1 MNDQQQRIASAWT
14 RMLADGDI
22 TEAQYRQEMARLV
35 ATNKATESAQPDPE
49 QPAHEEPKVS
59 ALALDELP
67 DDETPSNKRF
77 PINELPAFVDP
88 KTKKVKRYKLR
99 AIEVRAEEAGQWK
112 KPAGDPKGKS
122 VWHGEGRPSGR
133 IILSLP
139 TTESS
144 WGTSRQMR
152 LTYSELRQFL
162 AYITQVREAI
172 EGIVRDSQ
180 DRVIDIV

>member
-1 MNDQQQRIASAWT
+1 MTEQQQRIASAWA

-22 TEAQYRQEMARLV
+22 NEAQYRHEMARL
-35 ATNKATESAQPDPE
+35 AQTTTAAETAQP
-49 QPAHEEPKVS
+49 EPPRTSTGHTVS
-59 ALALDELP
+59 ALALDEHP
-67 DDETPSNKRF
+67 EESESNDARF
-77 PINELPAFVDP
+77 PRAELPAFCDP

-112 KPAGDPKGKS
+112 KPPGDPKGKS
-122 VWHGEGRPSGR
+122 AWHGEGKPSGR

-144 WGTSRQMR
+144 WGTNRQMR

-162 AYITQVREAI
+162 AHIDKVREAV

-180 DRVIDIV
+180 DRVIDVV